1 MKAGGRPA
9 PARRAR
15 TSFTRVSPQR
25 GIKGT
30 LHTVAVLL
38 FCIVAAAPFL
48 VMGIT
53 IFQTDRDLHKRDA
66 NPFDYAQAPTVGH
79 LHNLFNDTNYL
90 VVGAAVV
97 AITLLL
103 ALPAAY
109 SLARLTRRC
118 ANAQAS

>member
-1 MKAGGRPA
+1 M
-9 PARRAR
+9 
-15 TSFTRVSPQR
+15 
-25 GIKGT
+25 
-30 LHTVAVLL
+30 LYTVAVLR

-53 IFQTDRDLHKRDA
+53 IFQTDRDLYERDA

-79 LHNLFNDTNYL
+79 LDNLFNDTNHL
-90 VVGAAVV
+90 VVGATEV

-109 SLARLTRRC
+109 SLARLTRRW
-118 ANAQAS
+118 ANCCSSTCSGSSSRSG